1 MYRLASTALRNVDPT
16 TTLTNPLTLVQ
27 IALAVR
33 DVPFDEIVF
42 VQYPTNTAPSDPNR
56 VVPNYT
62 AAEPLWQALA
72 ENRPIQLTGE
82 VGANDGV
89 IEVTPA
95 PTDTAAPAHPATP
108 EPNGN
113 PAAPVDPG
121 QEAVELPSSI
131 TGSTAAQETCSAG
144 TLSDRKSTRLNSS
157 PSCATRMPSSA

>member
-62 AAEPLWQALA
+62 AAEPLWQRSEEHTSELQSLMRSSYAVFCLKNKKETVCTHETEDDLEYA
-72 ENRPIQLTGE
+72 VLHPSNRT
-82 VGANDGV
+82 
-89 IEVTPA
+89 
-95 PTDTAAPAHPATP
+95 
-108 EPNGN
+108 
-113 PAAPVDPG
+113 
-121 QEAVELPSSI
+121 
-131 TGSTAAQETCSAG
+131 
-144 TLSDRKSTRLNSS
+144 RTRL
-157 PSCATRMPSSA
+157 TYRH